1 MMPNRSARRVD
12 PPAHR
17 RIRPRPE
24 HVVGACT
31 ACGVV
36 FAGREAERVRVAEVL
51 RVHQTICPG
60 GSRAGEVVV
69 PFP

>member
-1 MMPNRSARRVD
+1 MMPDRPARRVAS
-12 PPAHR
+12 PPHR
-17 RIRPRPE
+17 RLRPRPG
-24 HVVGACT
+24 VVGACT
-31 ACGVV
+31 VCGVV
-36 FAGREAERVRVAEVL
+36 FAGREAERGRVVEVL